1 LHSQELNARFATW
14 LLRPYLDLAPL
25 DVGPLHAQSLEEG
38 WRAFN
43 DPSSAWF
50 IPQRAMSPGFRMQVA
65 EEAGGKYAL
74 SDPRE
79 LHEQLRTD
87 RWSRVCEALDGWT
100 DLSIDRKCRLASLLH
115 SMCLYQPLLALIP
128 GASFVVRGAEPGAIQ
143 LAFWRASAS
152 YIQNVPKRIS
162 DYRSA
167 DMSLFEDI
175 ALHRQDAIPACFNA
189 TTKVFVH
196 KAKTGAAAA
205 DLIIWG
211 KRFENALARATV
223 GMDAFTAELHTR
235 RFYRAMG
242 FLPQRSG
249 DRSGVVR
256 TMDLAEHHAHKM
268 EPTTS
273 AEVLLH
279 HENLHALMESR
290 TKEALWLG
298 DRDLALTRTLKV
310 VEVDPYDSKA
320 WVEVGEVRHRRA
332 EWREAAQAY
341 ATAALLGPPASAVGR
356 HLAGVCLRKLD
367 LDSLATLFFKD
378 TLEIDPLG
386 ISPREEIQKLADMPV
401 MKALKTWSR
410 NTTEW

>member
-1 LHSQELNARFATW
+1 LQKLNTRFATW
-14 LLRPYLDLAPL
+14 LLRPYLDLGPL
-25 DVGPLHAQSLEEG
+25 EVGPLHAQSVEEG
-38 WRAFN
+38 WLAFN
-43 DPSSAWF
+43 DPGSPCL
-50 IPQRAMSPGFRMQVA
+50 IPQRAMAPGFRVQVA

-79 LHEQLRTD
+79 LHAPLRTD
-87 RWSRVCEALDGWT
+87 RWSRLCEALDGWN
-100 DLSIDRKCRLASLLH
+100 DLSIDHKCRLASLLH
-115 SMCLYQPLLALIP
+115 SMCFYQPLLALIP
-128 GASFVVRGAEPGAIQ
+128 ETSSTVRDTESKAIQ

-152 YIQNVPKRIS
+152 YMWHVPKRVS

-175 ALHRQDAIPACFNA
+175 ALNGQDATPACFNA

-196 KAKTGAAAA
+196 KAKTGAATA
-205 DLIIWG
+205 DLIVWG
-211 KRFENALARATV
+211 SRLEKALARAIADM
-223 GMDAFTAELHTR
+223 GAFAAELHTS

-249 DRSGVVR
+249 DRSAVVQ
-256 TMDLAEHHAHKM
+256 TMDLAEHHAQRMK
-268 EPTTS
+268 PATS

-279 HENLHALMESR
+279 RENLHALMESR

-310 VEVDPYDSKA
+310 IEVDPYDSKA
-320 WVEVGEVRHRRA
+320 WVEVGGVRYLRA

-356 HLAGVCLRKLD
+356 HLAGVCLRKLG
-367 LDSLATLFFKD
+367 LDSLAMLFFKD
-378 TLEIDPLG
+378 TLETDPLG
-386 ISPREEIQKLADMPV
+386 ISPRQEIQKLADSPV
-401 MKALKTWSR
+401 VKGLKKWSR
-410 NTTEW
+410 ITTDY